1 MSKIDLTQ
9 AIVSL
14 CKRRGFVYPG
24 SEIYGG
30 LANTWD
36 FGPLGAQLKKN
47 IKDIWWRRFVESR
60 SDIVGI
66 DSGILMN
73 PRVWKASG
81 HVAGFTDPLVE
92 CKECHQRFRADHV
105 TTEATHAYVKRLSDG
120 KVLDVPKKHL
130 DTTLKQAGFEYISD
144 AMRCPTKECKGVLS
158 NPRNFNLMFKTHIGP
173 LEDKG
178 SEAYLR
184 PETAQGMFVNFKNI
198 LDSTRVQIPF
208 GIAQIGK
215 AFRNEIT
222 PGNFIFRVLEF
233 EQMEIEYFITGDQDM
248 VPRRD
253 QVLSW
258 QYYFSLWQKEIESWL
273 AFIGIKKSNYAIR
286 EHDASELSHYSK
298 RTIDF
303 EYNFPFGT
311 KELYGLAYRTN
322 FDLTNHAKH
331 SGIDLEYS
339 DPDDGEK
346 FIPHVIEPTFG
357 VERTVLAILC
367 DAYTEE
373 KDRIVLKLDPKISP
387 VKIAVFP
394 LLRNKPELVKK
405 AREIFDTLAPHFVC
419 DFDDNG
425 NVGKRYRRQ
434 DEIGTPYCVTVDFQ
448 TLDDGTVTVRDR
460 DTMQQERVSI
470 KDLKDFF
477 RDKLTTKLVHH
488 PIFSE

>member
-1 MSKIDLTQ
+1 MPNSEDKMK

-14 CKRRGFVYPG
+14 AKRRGFVFPG
-24 SEIYGG
+24 SDIYGG

-36 FGPLGAQLKKN
+36 FGPLGAQMKKN
-47 IKDIWWRRFVESR
+47 IKDLWWKRFVESR
-60 SDIVGI
+60 ADIVGI
-66 DSGILMN
+66 DAVILMN
-73 PRVWKASG
+73 PAVWEASG
-81 HVAGFTDPLVE
+81 HVAGFSDPLSE
-92 CKECHQRFRADHV
+92 CKKCKRRFRSDHLIENIGQKEKCPEAGCGGAL
-105 TTEATHAYVKRLSDG
+105 TE
-120 KVLDVPKKHL
+120 
-130 DTTLKQAGFEYISD
+130 
-144 AMRCPTKECKGVLS
+144 
-158 NPRNFNLMFKTHIGP
+158 PRNFNLMFKTHIGP
-173 LEDKG
+173 TEEKG
-178 SEAYLR
+178 NEVYLR

-198 LDSTRVQIPF
+198 LDSTRVKFPF

-233 EQMEIEYFITGDQDM
+233 EQMEIEYFIRHGEWERT
-248 VPRRD
+248 
-253 QVLSW
+253 
-258 QYYFSLWQKEIESWL
+258 FETWQKEMSEWL
-273 AFIGIKKSNYAIR
+273 EYIGIKKENYAIR

-331 SGIDLEYS
+331 SGVDLSYT
-339 DPDDGEK
+339 DPDTGEK
-346 FIPHVIEPTFG
+346 FIPYVIEPTFG
-357 VERTVLAILC
+357 VERTVLAVLC

-373 KDRIVLKLDPKISP
+373 PERIVLKLDPKVAPI
-387 VKIAVFP
+387 KIAVFP

-405 AREIFDTLAPHFVC
+405 AREIFDALAPHFAC

-460 DTMQQERVSI
+460 DTMKQERI
-470 KDLKDFF
+470 KIEELIIYFKDQ
-477 RDKLTTKLVHH
+477 
-488 PIFSE
+488 